1 MVMTRAQLDGSWF
14 APIAQERP
22 ASFALGFVSG
32 FVDIAGYLALFGLFP
47 ANMTGNVLLAA
58 VSLVRFGGDIALSR
72 VVAVPLFMLG
82 VLVGWLISTLA
93 KRRGWPVGAALL
105 TGETVALTLFLVVG
119 VAYGAQVQSSQQFL
133 ILMVGFF
140 ALVAMGLQNVVSR
153 ELFTDLP
160 GTTAMT
166 TNLTLFVLEIIE
178 LIGIGS
184 RLGSRTP
191 AVSVQTRYA
200 RAVPVLGGF
209 VIGAIVGA
217 YGVNALGFWSITVPI
232 VITGLLAVVVRATT
246 KA

>member
-1 MVMTRAQLDGSWF
+1 MTFARQGRSWF

-22 ASFALGFVSG
+22 VSFALGFVSG

-58 VSLVRFGGDIALSR
+58 VSLVRSGGDIALSR

-93 KRRGWPVGAALL
+93 KRRGWRVGAALL
-105 TGETVALTLFLVVG
+105 TGETVALTLFLAFG
-119 VAYGAQVQSSQQFL
+119 VAYGTQVQSSQQFL

-153 ELFTDLP
+153 ELFSDLP

-178 LIGIGS
+178 LIGS
-184 RLGSRTP
+184 RFTTRTP
-191 AVSVQTRYA
+191 AVSAPTQCA
-200 RAVPVLGGF
+200 RALPVLGGF
-209 VIGAIVGA
+209 VTGAIVGA
-217 YGVNALGFWSITVPI
+217 YGMHALGFWSIAVPI
-232 VITGLLAVVVRATT
+232 VITGLLAVVFRATT